1 MNAGVAMYV
10 LCPAFQNTISW
21 ILLVVSF
28 IITDRRDDATN
39 SITPTTRYRALFHNA
54 AVT

>member
-21 ILLVVSF
+21 ILLVASF
-28 IITDRRDDATN
+28 IITDRRDELDHPNHQIPSTF
-39 SITPTTRYRALFHNA
+39 S
-54 AVT
+54 